1 VNTGDP
7 VFSDGVRKVKTVT
20 KAAAVIALG
29 VQSTDGKGVAN
40 GYASL
45 DADGKVP
52 DAQLPDDIGGDPAA
66 SIHAAD
72 TQATPVDAD
81 ELGLVA
87 SASSWALRK
96 FTWANVKSVLKT
108 YFDGLYSALGHTHA
122 YEPSNANIQSHV
134 TGTGSPHTASGVGAE
149 AANANIQ
156 SHVTGTGSPHTAA
169 GVGADA
175 SGTAVGAV
183 NAHNI
188 AFDHT
193 KLHAPA
199 TAGEGISLFG
209 QQVTN
214 TDLGSVAVTGHEEDF
229 DHTKLHTQGTDQ
241 GLDTGGTYAKTAQ
254 EIHDA
259 VDLAHSN
266 ALDHAAVTVVGGN
279 GLVLFGQQISLDVGP
294 EAAHVASGLHG
305 HPASA
310 ISNTPTG
317 NISATDVQAALNE
330 LDTEKAVAGAAPT
343 AHASSHKT
351 GGSDSI
357 KLDELAAPT
366 DITTLNASTS
376 LHGLVIKATAP
387 AVRGV
392 LAIDNGETAYK
403 NVALTG
409 VAVADATGAGDVV
422 AQLNALLASL
432 RTTKLITDFTNGFWL
447 TVDTTKAGSASDT
460 FVLPLP
466 STGTYDYLVDWGEG
480 GAYERSVVNTS
491 LTHVYAAPGTYTIKI
506 IGTFPRV
513 YFNNTGDKLKLTGL
527 QIGSVGWTS
536 MERAF
541 VGCTNLVALTGSS
554 NTAAVANMSYM
565 FYGCTAFNQ
574 AVTFS
579 TAAATNMS
587 YMFYGCTAFN
597 QAVAFS
603 TGAVTNMA
611 SMFAGCTAFNQAV
624 AFSTGAV
631 TNMSYMFNGC
641 TAFNQSLAALNMAAV
656 GTILNMCNGCNLNAP
671 GTTTNYDATLIA
683 WAAQDLVNSLTMTF
697 GTSKYSTGAAA
708 TARQAILDDDLWAIT
723 DGGVGP

>member
-1 VNTGDP
+1 VNSGDP
-7 VFSDGVRKVKTVT
+7 VFATGDRTVETKT
-20 KAAAVIALG
+20 AAAALTALG
-29 VQSTDGKGVAN
+29 AQPTSGKGVAN
-40 GYASL
+40 GYAGL
-45 DADGKVP
+45 GADGKVP
-52 DAQLPDDIGGDPAA
+52 DDQLPDDIGGDPSA

-193 KLHAPA
+193 KLHAAA

-229 DHTKLHTQGTDQ
+229 DHTKLHVPTTVTGNGLGLSAQDIHLHIGTGSTDVAAGDHGHSSLHTQGTDQ

-279 GLVLFGQQISLDVGP
+279 GLVLFGQQLSLDVGP

-310 ISNTPTG
+310 ISNTPAG

-330 LDTEKAVAGAAPT
+330 LDTSKREMLEAARTYYVRTDGNDANTGLVDSAGGAFLTIGQAMTVAKTLDLNGKVLTVQVRSGTYNENVTLPNVVGYWGVGSCILIGDTTTPTNVVVSKATLAIISANGISTTWQVKGFSVSSTANWGIVAQNNSVIYLYNMDFAACGGAHMVAQNYGSIVISTSYTVSAAGAYHFYT
-343 AHASSHKT
+343 AKKGIIVCRSMTLTFSGTQAYSAFCFATSQSYIEADGCTFT
-351 GGSDSI
+351 GG
-357 KLDELAAPT
+357 T
-366 DITTLNASTS
+366 ITGKRYDGFLQS
-376 LHGLVIKATAP
+376 
-387 AVRGV
+387 
-392 LAIDNGETAYK
+392 AIY
-403 NVALTG
+403 
-409 VAVADATGAGDVV
+409 
-422 AQLNALLASL
+422 
-432 RTTKLITDFTNGFWL
+432 TNG
-447 TVDTTKAGSASDT
+447 
-460 FVLPLP
+460 
-466 STGTYDYLVDWGEG
+466 G
-480 GAYERSVVNTS
+480 GANYFPGN
-491 LTHVYAAPGTYTIKI
+491 AA
-506 IGTFPRV
+506 
-513 YFNNTGDKLKLTGL
+513 
-527 QIGSVGWTS
+527 
-536 MERAF
+536 
-541 VGCTNLVALTGSS
+541 
-554 NTAAVANMSYM
+554 
-565 FYGCTAFNQ
+565 
-574 AVTFS
+574 
-579 TAAATNMS
+579 
-587 YMFYGCTAFN
+587 
-597 QAVAFS
+597 
-603 TGAVTNMA
+603 GAVSA
-611 SMFAGCTAFNQAV
+611 DQYAV
-624 AFSTGAV
+624 
-631 TNMSYMFNGC
+631 Y
-641 TAFNQSLAALNMAAV
+641 L
-656 GTILNMCNGCNLNAP
+656 
-671 GTTTNYDATLIA
+671 
-683 WAAQDLVNSLTMTF
+683 
-697 GTSKYSTGAAA
+697 
-708 TARQAILDDDLWAIT
+708 
-723 DGGVGP
+723 